1 MRLHAVVRGRVQ
13 GVGFRWFVRELAS
26 ELQLAGWVMNR
37 DDGAVEVL
45 ADGTDA
51 GIARLRAALER
62 GPAGAQVE
70 QVDVLADTQPVGTSA
85 GRFMIRR

>member
-13 GVGFRWFVRELAS
+13 GVGFRWFVREIAS

-37 DDGAVEVL
+37 HDGAVEVV
-45 ADGTDA
+45 ADGPDA

-62 GPAGAQVE
+62 GPAGAAVE
-70 QVDVLADTQPVGTSA
+70 RVDLLDDEVAAEPDG

>member
-1 MRLHAVVRGRVQ
+1 MRVHAVVRGRVQ

-45 ADGTDA
+45 AEGTDA

-62 GPAGAQVE
+62 GPAGSEVE
-70 QVDVLADTQPVGTSA
+70 HVDVLDDTEPVGANT
-85 GRFMIRR
+85 GPFLIRR

>member
-1 MRLHAVVRGRVQ
+1 MRLHAVVRGKVQ

-26 ELQLAGWVMNR
+26 ALQLSGWVTNR

-45 ADGTDA
+45 AEGTDA

-62 GPAGAQVE
+62 GPAGAEVD
-70 QVDVLADTQPVGTSA
+70 QVDILDDTAPVGATE